1 MKRLALILVASSAAA
16 VADPPARPIMLTL
29 THEPPPRSLKMR
41 RPVAQAAAPPARTP
55 MPMPA
60 APPALSSRAYV
71 APVDDQVAA
80 RRDLTSK
87 VSFSLDLGY
96 QVDSASTSGK
106 ASLDARA
113 PTDGLDYAALRA
125 YGFGELFGSTR
136 GLGLS
141 NLSTYFAVRF
151 QALRQLKL
159 DGSSMVS
166 GNVPTPIATWFE
178 RTGVDTRTGW
188 AEVVDF
194 LPKTWG
200 LRKLRVR
207 AGVQHVYAPW
217 VVHLDGL
224 TAAWEGALLQTA
236 IYSGVR
242 HSDYTRTQSDR
253 RPAVFGASLRIDL
266 RGLPRPLPIA
276 VQGEFLALGESVEAE
291 QPATQ
296 SAMLQGDWRPRRDI
310 AVIGQVRTRDGNVAS
325 QRVEVRA
332 RYKQVTN
339 LVFDLMR
346 RTENDWRWDPS
357 LVAPDIENGTA
368 RRYLDLGPVVPQVIG
383 SLRAG
388 TLIAENVDL
397 YLRGAFAADVDKDNP
412 EALRNTFASPY
423 AEIGGAF
430 EVRLRRAI
438 ALGASVLT
446 RDTNRA
452 DPQMPTRDAAG
463 TTQAL
468 PVNEM
473 RGEESFTEAGANL
486 KLTLGARQFS
496 TGVEVYGRRTHYAVL
511 YEDPTLEI
519 PSTDVRVGGR
529 VSLDAW
535 IGPNLKL
542 YAAYDATSRLDMS
555 PQVTG
560 YKSLRLM
567 MSGVY

>member
-1 MKRLALILVASSAAA
+1 MKRLALLLLVTSTATAE
-16 VADPPARPIMLTL
+16 PPARPIKLTL
-29 THEPPPRSLKMR
+29 DHEPRPRSLKMR
-41 RPVAQAAAPPARTP
+41 RKVSQGPASPGARKPT
-55 MPMPA
+55 PMPA
-60 APPALSSRAYV
+60 APPVLTSRAYV
-71 APVDDQVAA
+71 APLDDQVAA
-80 RRDLTSK
+80 RRDLTNK

-96 QVDSASTSGK
+96 QVDGASPSGK

-113 PTDGLDYAALRA
+113 PTDGQDYAALRS

-136 GLGLS
+136 GLGLA

-151 QALRQLKL
+151 QAVQQLKL
-159 DGSSMVS
+159 DGTSMVS

-178 RTGVDTRTGW
+178 RTGVEARTGW
-188 AEVVDF
+188 AEMVDF
-194 LPKTWG
+194 LPKAWG

-217 VVHLDGL
+217 VVHLDGI
-224 TAAWEGALLQTA
+224 TAAWEGTLLQTA

-242 HSDYTRTQSDR
+242 HSDYTRTQSNR
-253 RPAVFGASLRIDL
+253 RPAVFGASLRFDL

-276 VQGEFLALGESVEAE
+276 LQGEFLALGESVEAE

-310 AVIGQVRTRDGNVAS
+310 AVIGQVRTLDGNVAS

-357 LVAPDIENGTA
+357 LVAPDLETGTA
-368 RRYLDLGPVVPQVIG
+368 RRYLDLGPVVPQVVG

-397 YLRGAFAADVDKDNP
+397 YLRGAFAADVGDEP
-412 EALRNTFASPY
+412 GELRNSFASPY
-423 AEIGGAF
+423 AEVGGAF

-446 RDTNRA
+446 RDTQRGE
-452 DPQMPTRDAAG
+452 DVMPTRDTPG
-463 TTQAL
+463 STQAI
-468 PVNEM
+468 PANEL
-473 RGEESFTEAGANL
+473 RGEEGFTEAGATL

-496 TGVEVYGRRTHYAVL
+496 TGVEVYGRRTRYAIL
-511 YEDPTLEI
+511 YEDPILEI
-519 PSTDVRVGGR
+519 PNTDVRLGGR

-542 YAAYDATSRLDMS
+542 YAAYDATSTLEMS

-560 YKSLRLM
+560 YRSLRLM